1 MRVRPSRAGCATAAR
16 GYARAPALPKG
27 IVPEARDVRG
37 FPAVLLASWPG
48 VGEEDGSAFAGPAS
62 GNRPPPRRRCEH
74 LPRDGAPWKPPRR
87 PHTRA
92 RAERAAARHHR
103 RSPSGHRTPEH
114 RGQGG
119 RFPGPAPWMISRG
132 ITAQTRDHD
141 SSDPGCNAALQRP
154 ADLRPRGAPP
164 GCNAAL
170 QRPTDPRPRGAL
182 RHDDITGVRLGYVAS
197 RRALRRRGD
206 RRGPPRARTPVSPI
220 ATGSQWAAT
229 VVLAAPAFEGAPPR
243 PPAPWWRGTV
253 PSRWCGQVA
262 RIADVAAER
271 GGDTRRSERS
281 RRTRE
286 SQRKG
291 LWSARPRRA
300 KSPETRPSPG
310 KVSPRHSRVGLPWR
324 PSLGEHYPWGADT
337 APPPR
342 DPPREPASPW
352 VARAMRARA
361 TSHRG
366 RTGRRGRRSRG
377 ARLRQTPAE
386 TAMEMWPRPN
396 AGAKEARGRGRAS
409 CREREDPHGGMA
421 SERCAPA

>member
-1 MRVRPSRAGCATAAR
+1 MSQCEGTSRPAGRSAAGVTGGVRPGRELPSPQSPPGASGPRRSCSRPQPSRA
-16 GYARAPALPKG
+16 L
-27 IVPEARDVRG
+27 
-37 FPAVLLASWPG
+37 
-48 VGEEDGSAFAGPAS
+48 
-62 GNRPPPRRRCEH
+62 
-74 LPRDGAPWKPPRR
+74 
-87 PHTRA
+87 
-92 RAERAAARHHR
+92 
-103 RSPSGHRTPEH
+103 
-114 RGQGG
+114 
-119 RFPGPAPWMISRG
+119 
-132 ITAQTRDHD
+132 
-141 SSDPGCNAALQRP
+141 
-154 ADLRPRGAPP
+154 PP
-164 GCNAAL
+164 G
-170 QRPTDPRPRGAL
+170 
-182 RHDDITGVRLGYVAS
+182 
-197 RRALRRRGD
+197 
-206 RRGPPRARTPVSPI
+206 
-220 ATGSQWAAT
+220 
-229 VVLAAPAFEGAPPR
+229 

-324 PSLGEHYPWGADT
+324 PSLWEHYPWGADT

-377 ARLRQTPAE
+377 ARLRQTPAK